1 MSNQMDNN
9 SLIFVNKDKSF
20 SSYSAESAHSLGL
33 NHWKGWYCSAG
44 IRSIYIDFDGN
55 IFRGTCAVGGWYG
68 NVFNVTGF
76 TNGIQL
82 TDHTWV
88 KCDKE
93 VCSCGADM
101 SVPKVTDLSLV
112 MPFRADAFYSENG
125 VKEAAGKY
133 FKSNSTTT
141 KRLWGVLKKD
151 SETVSEPVVVF
162 SKTVD
167 MFRSVIWDLGRRCN
181 FDCWYCSKNSHNNYE
196 AHKNLDMLTT
206 AYNNLKKN
214 WTFGDRTKFVFTGG
228 EPTVYKDYLPF
239 VQLLKSEDHIVHTT
253 TNGSHT
259 PKYYSELAEVSDI
272 VFSLHL
278 NYVKKLGL
286 DKFVKAVEAAA
297 KTTEQGFEKDTVAQ
311 YNWVIVRIMLDP
323 GNLELAKETYKEF
336 EQFRKYKNFVLAVDL
351 VHQVDNGHVLHP
363 YSKDE
368 LDWISSI
375 HG

>member
-1 MSNQMDNN
+1 MDNDN
-9 SLIFVNKDKSF
+9 LIFVNKDKTYT
-20 SSYSAESAHSLGL
+20 SYSAESAHSLEL
-33 NHWKGWYCSAG
+33 NKWKGWWCSAG

-82 TDHTWV
+82 TDHTWIQ
-88 KCDKE
+88 CDKE

-101 SVPKVTDLSLV
+101 SVPKVLDKSVIL
-112 MPFRADAFYSENG
+112 PFNKN
-125 VKEAAGKY
+125 VEASGKY
-133 FKSNSTTT
+133 FKSNSKTT
-141 KRLWGVLKKD
+141 KRVWSILKID
-151 SETVSEPVVVF
+151 TEQVTEPTVVF

-167 MFRSVIWDLGRRCN
+167 MFKSIIWDLGRRCN

-196 AHKNLDMLTT
+196 AHKNLDMLTA
-206 AYNNLKKN
+206 AYENLKKN
-214 WTFGDRTKFVFTGG
+214 WTFDDRTKFVFTGG
-228 EPTVYKDYLPF
+228 EPTIYKDYLPF
-239 VQLLKSEDHIVHTT
+239 VQLLKADDHIVHTT

-272 VFSLHL
+272 VFSIHL
-278 NYVKKLGL
+278 NYVKTLGI
-286 DKFVKAVEAAA
+286 DKFVKAVGAAA
-297 KTTEQGFEKDTVAQ
+297 ETTEQGFEKDTVAK

-323 GNLELAKETYKEF
+323 GNLELAKEIYNEF
-336 EQFRKYKNFVLAVDL
+336 EKFKKYRNFVLAVDL

-368 LDWISSI
+368 LDWISQI
-375 HG
+375 NG